1 MTRQNMGRTD
11 GLVQGHASH
20 WHCPLPSPGRL
31 ILCTSRG
38 AGMRSPCSAL
48 ATMPPHPSS
57 FMHRNEE
64 GSWADPRGQAWP
76 LPQGRYGLRHPG
88 GPSWLHVATFRHGPQ
103 RGHYPGSLS
112 LSPRPGVWARRW
124 FLTTRPLRLCAPRPT
139 PSPGPQLRRRR
150 RSRTRCSGGVNGTN
164 VPSQGA
170 GEESSL
176 LRPPATARALGLE
189 GREAW
194 RPTEKALRGT
204 GAMTQACRSL
214 LTRGPREFLAQ
225 AALCVEDSY
234 RRRQTAPFTDICQP
248 PSQPGSWVST
258 GRRRPVSGHQA
269 TPEGQ
274 ALLTQCRA
282 GHRLPRD
289 PVSVCTGG
297 RRPRCAH
304 AAPASLPPSLAPSFF
319 PSLLLSLPPSLA
331 PSLPPAG
338 VKASFPPQTCAL
350 QQDFNGY

>member
-1 MTRQNMGRTD
+1 MASR
-11 GLVQGHASH
+11 GHLST
-20 WHCPLPSPGRL
+20 WTSEGPLPRQPVSEPQARSLGEKVVPNHSPVTAVCPSAHTQPWAPAPQTQKIQDEMLRRSQQHQCPRSGRWRG
-31 ILCTSRG
+31 IFPAETSRH
-38 AGMRSPCSAL
+38 S
-48 ATMPPHPSS
+48 
-57 FMHRNEE
+57 E
-64 GSWADPRGQAWP
+64 G
-76 LPQGRYGLRHPG
+76 
-88 GPSWLHVATFRHGPQ
+88 
-103 RGHYPGSLS
+103 
-112 LSPRPGVWARRW
+112 
-124 FLTTRPLRLCAPRPT
+124 
-139 PSPGPQLRRRR
+139 
-150 RSRTRCSGGVNGTN
+150 
-164 VPSQGA
+164 
-170 GEESSL
+170 
-176 LRPPATARALGLE
+176 LGLE

-204 GAMTQACRSL
+204 GAVTQACRSL